1 MAKRQS
7 FADKASKKKHVMNCP
22 VCGTPVTPTL
32 FILPVITENGSTKFK
47 KNVVRVCKCN
57 YKEYYG

>member
-22 VCGTPVTPTL
+22 VCGTPMTPTAL
-32 FILPVITENGSTKFK
+32 ILPIPSASGSIRFRR
-47 KNVVRVCKCN
+47 NIVPICKCN
-57 YKEYYG
+57 QKEYY